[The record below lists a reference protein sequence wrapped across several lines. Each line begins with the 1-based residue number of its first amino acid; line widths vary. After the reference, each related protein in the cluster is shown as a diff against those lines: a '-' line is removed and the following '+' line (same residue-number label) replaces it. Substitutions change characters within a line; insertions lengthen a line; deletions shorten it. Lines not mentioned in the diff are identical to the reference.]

1 MKTINQ
7 GFHKIG
13 FKLIVAVGLAVIIII
28 GCYSY
33 INLRS
38 QSNMLL
44 SEFERHANQLS
55 ETIKKATSIGM
66 LKNEREQTFGIINM
80 IGTEKGIKKIRIF
93 NKEGEIIY
101 SNDSSLV
108 GKMVNKQA
116 ESCYACHTAGKPL
129 EKLSMK
135 DRTRIFH
142 SQLDSEMLLGT
153 MNPIYN
159 EPSCWQAECH
169 VHPKS
174 QKILGVLDITV
185 SLKEVAREQKTS
197 TIKLIGL
204 ALFSILALGLIIA
217 LFIHKWL
224 VKPVNILMDAT
235 HEIGVGNLNYRVK
248 DLGNNELGILGRS
261 FNKMTKRLAEARMQ
275 LFQSDK
281 MASLGRLAAGVAHE
295 INNPLTGVLT
305 YASFLQKRL
314 KKDAEVQED
323 LSVIV
328 KETIRS
334 REIVKGLLDFARQ
347 SVPKKNEVSINELI
361 DNSIKVT
368 KNQLT
373 LKHLE
378 IVRKK
383 QPELPL
389 ITVDANQIQQVFIN
403 LIVNAI
409 DAVPNDDGQIQIS
422 TSLVKLSPLGVSQ
435 IKNAVCRKRHSLIDN
450 EIKIGS
456 LASVKVK
463 ATQNG
468 VTGFINLD
476 PIYGKHNHKYGFA
489 VAEKKNIEMYCP
501 RCEVSLNDSKKVC
514 PKCGANIYTFEVPPN
529 GMFEGCTNKACD
541 WERWQAMDEVG
552 EKDYVEIK
560 IKDNGSGIPEEDQP
574 RIFEPFF
581 STKGQKGTGLGL
593 AIIWGIIDNHNGTI
607 NVESEV
613 NNGTTFTIRLPK

>member
-1 MKTINQ
+1 MKKINQ

-13 FKLIVAVGLAVIIII
+13 FKLIVAVGLATIIII

-55 ETIKKATSIGM
+55 ETIKNATRIGM
-66 LKNEREQTFGIINM
+66 LRNEQDQTFGIIKT
-80 IGTEKGIKKIRIF
+80 IGKERCIRKIRIF
-93 NKEGEIIY
+93 NKAGEIIY
-101 SNDSSLV
+101 STDSTLI
-108 GKMVNKQA
+108 GQMVNKKA
-116 ESCYACHTAGKPL
+116 ESCFACHTANQPL
-129 EKLSMK
+129 EKLPISN
-135 DRTRIFH
+135 RTRIFRINP
-142 SQLDSEMLLGT
+142 DSSKILGV

-159 EPSCWQAECH
+159 EASCWNSACH

-174 QKILGVLDITV
+174 QKVLGVLDITMC
-185 SLKEVAREQKTS
+185 LKDVEQAQRTS
-197 TIKLIGL
+197 TIKLIIF
-204 ALFSILALGLIIA
+204 AITSILALSLIIA
-217 LFIHKWL
+217 FFVHKWL

-314 KKDAEVQED
+314 KKDTEIQED

-368 KNQLT
+368 KNQLK

-378 IVRKK
+378 IGKET
-383 QPELPL
+383 QPDLPL

-409 DAVPNDDGQIQIS
+409 DAVPSDEGQIQIS
-422 TSLVKLSPLGVSQ
+422 TSLVKLSPVGVSQ

-456 LASVKVK
+456 LPSVKVK

-468 VTGFINLD
+468 KTGFINLD
-476 PIYGKHNHKYGFA
+476 PIYGRHNHKYGFT
-489 VAEKKNIEMYCP
+489 VVEGKSIEMYCP

-514 PKCGANIYTFEVPPN
+514 PKCGSKIYTFEVPPN
-529 GMFEGCTNKACD
+529 GMFEGCTNRACD

-560 IKDNGSGIPEEDQP
+560 IKDNGSGIPEEDLP

-607 NVESEV
+607 KVESEI
-613 NNGTTFTIRLPK
+613 NKGTTFIIRLPK

>member
-1 MKTINQ
+1 MKRINQ

-13 FKLIVAVGLAVIIII
+13 VKLIVAVGLATIIII

-55 ETIKKATSIGM
+55 ETIKKATRIGM

-101 SNDSSLV
+101 SNDSTQV
-108 GKMVNKQA
+108 GKMVNKKA
-116 ESCYACHTAGKPL
+116 ESCYACHTADQPL
-129 EKLSMK
+129 EKLPI
-135 DRTRIFH
+135 DNRTRIFRVNP
-142 SQLDSEMLLGT
+142 DSTEILGV

-159 EPSCWQAECH
+159 EPSCWNSDCH

-174 QKILGVLDITV
+174 QKVLGVLDITMC
-185 SLKEVAREQKTS
+185 LKDVEQAQRTS
-197 TIKLIGL
+197 TIKLIIF
-204 ALFSILALGLIIA
+204 AITSILALSLIIA
-217 LFIHKWL
+217 FFVHKWL
-224 VKPVNILMDAT
+224 VQPVNTLMEAT

-248 DLGNNELGILGRS
+248 DLGNNELGILGRA
-261 FNKMTKRLAEARMQ
+261 FNKMTKRLAEARIQ

-314 KKDAEVQED
+314 KKDPEIQED

-347 SVPKKNEVSINELI
+347 SVPKKNEVSIDELI

-368 KNQLT
+368 KNQLK

-378 IVRKK
+378 IVKET
-383 QPELPL
+383 QPDLPL

-409 DAVPNDDGQIQIS
+409 DAVPSDKGQIRIS

-450 EIKIGS
+450 EIKIGGLPS
-456 LASVKVK
+456 IKVQ

-468 VTGFINLD
+468 KTGFINLD
-476 PIYGKHNHKYGFA
+476 PIYGKHNHQYGFT
-489 VAEKKNIEMYCP
+489 VVEGKSIEMYCP

-514 PKCGANIYTFEVPPN
+514 PKCGSNIYTFEVPPN
-529 GMFEGCTNKACD
+529 GMFEGCTNKACN

-560 IKDNGSGIPEEDQP
+560 IADNGSGIPEEDLP

-607 NVESEV
+607 NVESKV
-613 NNGTTFTIRLPK
+613 NKGTTFTIRLPK

>member
-1 MKTINQ
+1 MKKFNQ

-13 FKLIVAVGLAVIIII
+13 FKLIVAVGITIIIII

-33 INLRS
+33 VNLRS
-38 QSNMLL
+38 QSNMLQ

-55 ETIKKATSIGM
+55 ETIKKATRYGM
-66 LKNEREQTFGIINM
+66 LENERDLTFSIIKM
-80 IGTEKGIKKIRIF
+80 IGTEKGINKIRIF
-93 NKEGEIIY
+93 NKEGTIIF
-101 SNDSSLV
+101 SNDSTLI
-108 GKMVNKQA
+108 GKMVDKKA
-116 ESCYACHTAGKPL
+116 ESCYACHAAGKPL

-135 DRTRIFH
+135 DRTRMFH
-142 SQLDSEMLLGT
+142 SQQDSELLLGT

-159 EPSCWQAECH
+159 EPTCWESDCH

-174 QKILGVLDITV
+174 QKVLGVLDITM
-185 SLKEVAREQKTS
+185 SLSEVAKEQKES
-197 TIKLIGL
+197 TIKLIIF
-204 ALFSILALGLIIA
+204 AITCILVLSLIIA
-217 LFIHKWL
+217 LFVQKWL
-224 VKPVNILMDAT
+224 VKPVNTLMDAT

-248 DLGNNELGILGRS
+248 DLGDNELGILALA
-261 FNKMTKRLAEARMQ
+261 FNKMTKKLAEARMQ

-314 KKDAEVQED
+314 KKDSEVQED

-361 DNSIKVT
+361 DNSVKVT
-368 KNQLT
+368 KNQLK

-378 IVRKK
+378 IVKES
-383 QPELPL
+383 QPDLPP
-389 ITVDANQIQQVFIN
+389 ITVDGNQIQQVFIN

-409 DAVPNDDGQIQIS
+409 DAVTSEKGQIRIS

-450 EIKIGS
+450 EIKIGGLPS
-456 LASVKVK
+456 IKVK
-463 ATQNG
+463 ATQNAT
-468 VTGFINLD
+468 TGFINLD
-476 PIYGKHNHKYGFA
+476 PIYGKHNHQYGLN
-489 VAEKKNIEMYCP
+489 VAAGKSIEMYCP
-501 RCEVSLNDSKKVC
+501 RCEVSLNDNKKVC
-514 PKCGANIYTFEVPPN
+514 PKCGSKIYTFEVPPN
-529 GMFEGCTNKACD
+529 GMFEGCTNKTCD

-560 IKDNGSGIPEEDQP
+560 IKDNGSGIPEEDIP

-607 NVESEV
+607 KVESEI
-613 NNGTTFTIRLPK
+613 NKGTTFIIRLPK